1 LAFDGFGCFWSAA
14 NRERGGLRLAHDSWH
29 TLRGA
34 KVKRATAS
42 FRVNNADRE
51 YGCSVGARL

>member
-1 LAFDGFGCFWSAA
+1 MAFDGFGCCWSAA
-14 NRERGGLRLAHDSWH
+14 NRERGELRLAHDGWH
-29 TLRGA
+29 ASKGE

-51 YGCSVGARL
+51 NGCSVGARL